1 MGKVA
6 FEALESIFGG
16 TFIDNATELMSMLL
30 NVLKTAFSS
39 ESVSNMLTI
48 FISVSATVLT
58 LYLFIEVANRAT
70 TEQLTMERL
79 IIILVKFFAAF
90 VILVNIKELIMV
102 LFDID
107 VAIYD
112 MVQAATKDALEEGSS
127 FGGLKFFPGINPD
140 PSQFPSTFAG
150 DLKKAFEDAGYGEGI
165 MSYVNNMS
173 SFFTCMLLKLFTT
186 VINIACYLVVIGNAI
201 SLIVRTIFA
210 PLGIVQMFEDG
221 SKSAGIRYLKKF
233 LADGLTLAAILGVL
247 YAVSRLQGGVITA
260 SIPDA
265 WNNNLTANADVLDTV
280 LNLKG
285 PGLSIL
291 ALQLAGVGAMFKASQ
306 IANDIVGV

>member
-1 MGKVA
+1 
-6 FEALESIFGG
+6 
-16 TFIDNATELMSMLL
+16 
-30 NVLKTAFSS
+30 
-39 ESVSNMLTI
+39 
-48 FISVSATVLT
+48 
-58 LYLFIEVANRAT
+58 
-70 TEQLTMERL
+70 
-79 IIILVKFFAAF
+79 
-90 VILVNIKELIMV
+90 
-102 LFDID
+102 
-107 VAIYD
+107 
-112 MVQAATKDALEEGSS
+112 
-127 FGGLKFFPGINPD
+127 
-140 PSQFPSTFAG
+140 
-150 DLKKAFEDAGYGEGI
+150 
-165 MSYVNNMS
+165 
-173 SFFTCMLLKLFTT
+173 
-186 VINIACYLVVIGNAI
+186 
-201 SLIVRTIFA
+201 
-210 PLGIVQMFEDG
+210 MFEDG